1 MADSKSC
8 LILSNDSEVKIAAFI
23 DDNTS
28 KGIDAAGNVF
38 FSRMVR
44 LLDLANFETLT
55 KVLKE
60 IKASTITRL
69 DPSPPL

>member
-8 LILSNDSEVKIAAFI
+8 LILSNDSEVKNAAFI

-28 KGIDAAGNVF
+28 KGIEAAGNVF
-38 FSRMVR
+38 LSRMVR

>member
-8 LILSNDSEVKIAAFI
+8 LILSNDSDVKIAAFI

-28 KGIDAAGNVF
+28 KGIEAAGNVF

-44 LLDLANFETLT
+44 LLDFANFEMLT

-60 IKASTITRL
+60 MRASTITRL